1 MIDLLLDCS
10 IFLGIESGKD
20 NLYQLSGI
28 SISELKPS
36 TSNPISRTPARKS
49 LDSKDSGLSPTE
61 ITFVRSRMMYARAAL
76 NARGSVHFG
85 LRHIRRRLPLTLE
98 GSPRLPTYNVD
109 ALNRLPCRPAGIS
122 ENNPALADAH
132 SLANTIRIMMYMFPR
147 QFGLHNVFTSVVD
160 RKQTAQKFQDYTLRE
175 GEIKQKFTVMEGDTR
190 VFYPR
195 VPKRLRGATQNLVQR
210 LQLLH
215 ARCSYA
221 EMLQHYC
228 PVREAYRTHGSHAD
242 SMQVQEQIQV
252 ENTPRQTAVKASQS
266 KNSKAKKKSKQSAD
280 PTPTLQFETLVEL
293 ATPVASI
300 SAFCQAVLRK
310 IIPAD
315 FWGTGDAREPN
326 REVFLKNVDHFLR
339 LRRFE
344 SMSLHEAAQGIKVMS
359 ITIWIGRSFG
369 S

>member
-1 MIDLLLDCS
+1 
-10 IFLGIESGKD
+10 
-20 NLYQLSGI
+20 
-28 SISELKPS
+28 
-36 TSNPISRTPARKS
+36 
-49 LDSKDSGLSPTE
+49 
-61 ITFVRSRMMYARAAL
+61 
-76 NARGSVHFG
+76 
-85 LRHIRRRLPLTLE
+85 
-98 GSPRLPTYNVD
+98 
-109 ALNRLPCRPAGIS
+109 
-122 ENNPALADAH
+122 
-132 SLANTIRIMMYMFPR
+132 MMYMFPR

-175 GEIKQKFTVMEGDTR
+175 DEIKQKFTVMEGDIR
-190 VFYPR
+190 VFYPH

-210 LQLLH
+210 LQVLH

-228 PVREAYRTHGSHAD
+228 PVGEAYPTHVSNAD
-242 SMQVQEQIQV
+242 SMQVQEQIQIG
-252 ENTPRQTAVKASQS
+252 NTPRQTAVKASQS
-266 KNSKAKKKSKQSAD
+266 KNSKAKKKSKTSAD
-280 PTPTLQFETLVEL
+280 PTPILHFESLVEL

-315 FWGTGDAREPN
+315 FWGAGDARERN

-359 ITIWIGRSFG
+359 INICVDHSGADQDPDHKLGMADASQ